1 VACAAFSYM
10 SRDWDPNMTFLANRP
25 IVKMNGIGNA
35 IAVLD
40 LRGSDHVV
48 SGDEARAINRVPGL
62 VFDQLMVL
70 HDAGNPRSAA
80 RLMIYNNDGSI
91 SDACG
96 NGTRCVAYLMMRDGR
111 ETELLLESRAGP
123 LHVTR
128 EGKGSFTVDMGAPRF
143 SWREIP
149 LAHSV
154 ADTARAPLDPP
165 VAGAPRNFAAVSMG
179 NPHAV
184 FFVPDAAAI
193 DLAALGPQIEHHPL
207 FPERANISFAETV
220 GRERII
226 LRVWE
231 RGAGA
236 TLACGSAACAALV
249 AAARANL
256 TERRA
261 IVALPGGELTIAWR
275 AEDDHV
281 LMTGPVEFEFET
293 RLDPAAFAEIAA

>member
-1 VACAAFSYM
+1 MACAAFSYM

-154 ADTARAPLDPP
+154 ADTAHVPLDPP

-184 FFVPDAAAI
+184 FFVPDLRQSI
-193 DLAALGPQIEHHPL
+193 WRRSGRRSSTIRSSPSGQIFPL
-207 FPERANISFAETV
+207 
-220 GRERII
+220 
-226 LRVWE
+226 LR
-231 RGAGA
+231 RSGASA
-236 TLACGSAACAALV
+236 SSCEFGSAAPGRRWPVARQLV
-249 AAARANL
+249 PHWWPPRAPMSPNVARSW
-256 TERRA
+256 
-261 IVALPGGELTIAWR
+261 P
-275 AEDDHV
+275 
-281 LMTGPVEFEFET
+281 F
-293 RLDPAAFAEIAA
+293 PAASSRSPGAPKMITC

>member
-1 VACAAFSYM
+1 
-10 SRDWDPNMTFLANRP
+10 MTSLANRP

-40 LRGSDHVV
+40 LRGQDHVV
-48 SGDEARAINRVPGL
+48 SGEEARAINRVPGL
-62 VFDQLMVL
+62 AFDQLMVL

-80 RLMIYNNDGSI
+80 RVMIYNNDGSV

-96 NGTRCVAYLMMRDGR
+96 NGTRCVAYLIMRDAR
-111 ETELLLESRAGP
+111 PSELLLESRAGP

-128 EGKGSFTVDMGAPRF
+128 EGESSFTVDMGAPRF

-149 LAHSV
+149 LSRPV
-154 ADTARAPLDPP
+154 ADTAHVALDPP
-165 VAGAPRNFAAVSMG
+165 VAGAPNILAALSVG

-184 FFVPDAAAI
+184 FFVPETAAI
-193 DLAALGPQIEHHPL
+193 DLQAVGPQIENHPL
-207 FPERANISFAETV
+207 FPERTNVSFAEVTA
-220 GRERII
+220 RDRMI

-261 IVALPGGELTIAWR
+261 IVALPGGELTITWR
-275 AEDDHV
+275 GEDDHV